1 MNRTICLAAL
11 AAIVTSCNALAVG
24 DITEVTI
31 IDRDSG
37 ETLTPYL
44 SHGEY
49 WVAGK
54 PGATYAIAVHNRLD
68 ERVLAVTSVDGV
80 NVLSGDTAAWNQTG
94 YVFRPSAGKLN
105 LTRSSASVMTVSTT
119 SSRWGSWQSP
129 AP

>member
-11 AAIVTSCNALAVG
+11 AAMAASCNALAVG
-24 DITEVTI
+24 GIAEVTI

-37 ETLTPYL
+37 ATLTPYL

-54 PGATYAIAVHNRLD
+54 PGATYAIAIHNHLD
-68 ERVLAVTSVDGV
+68 ERLLAVTSVDGV

-94 YVFRPSAGKLN
+94 YVFRPNRPTKSRDGA
-105 LTRSSASVMTVSTT
+105 RATT
-119 SSRWGSWQSP
+119 S
-129 AP
+129 